1 MISAL
6 IRRTLYPNLE
16 DASKVLTYP
25 VVAGMK
31 KRLFWLDHSWP
42 EAGAETDELVATS
55 KSNDFEVEMTGEY
68 QSQEIAVLTP
78 YLGQLFKLRVRLSN
92 QFEIVMDDRDADA
105 LEKADMETEGWL
117 PSAKEAQKASL
128 LRTLK
133 VATVDN
139 FQGEEAK
146 IVIVSL
152 VRSNR
157 ENKCGFLKT
166 HNR

>member
-1 MISAL
+1 
-6 IRRTLYPNLE
+6 
-16 DASKVLTYP
+16 
-25 VVAGMK
+25 MK

-42 EAGAETDELVATS
+42 EAGAEADELAATS
-55 KSNDFEVEMTGEY
+55 KSNDFEVEMTACLVAHLLSQGEY

-78 YLGQLFKLRVRLSN
+78 YLGQLFKLRARLSN
-92 QFEIVMDDRDADA
+92 QFEIMMDDRDADA
-105 LEKADMETEGWL
+105 LEKAGMETERGWL
-117 PSAKEAQKASL
+117 PPAKGAQKASL

-157 ENKCGFLKT
+157 ENKCGFLRT

>member
-1 MISAL
+1 
-6 IRRTLYPNLE
+6 
-16 DASKVLTYP
+16 
-25 VVAGMK
+25 
-31 KRLFWLDHSWP
+31 
-42 EAGAETDELVATS
+42 
-55 KSNDFEVEMTGEY
+55 
-68 QSQEIAVLTP
+68 
-78 YLGQLFKLRVRLSN
+78 
-92 QFEIVMDDRDADA
+92 MDDRDADA
-105 LEKADMETEGWL
+105 LEKAGMETEGGWL

-166 HNR
+166 YNR